1 MRKLVAADSA
11 SLPTASAGGDALQQ
25 SEVVSRGKRSCGS
38 NVGVTTP
45 QKTWDLKRGVEE
57 CSEGSCE

>member
-1 MRKLVAADSA
+1 MRKLVDADSG

-38 NVGVTTP
+38 NVGVTT
-45 QKTWDLKRGVEE
+45 
-57 CSEGSCE
+57 